1 MEKVTFSN
9 NIAHKKGKTA
19 TVCSLQVC
27 PAFSASVSCRQWSPG
42 NEKAVAFGPGCV
54 CAYLHLCVCMCV
66 CAQTLTPPQGVETT
80 SSGGSQ
86 GYFQPADIS
95 DNL

>member
-9 NIAHKKGKTA
+9 NIKKGK
-19 TVCSLQVC
+19 LQLFAHCRYAQLSVLLC
-27 PAFSASVSCRQWSPG
+27 PVGSGVLAMKKLWHLVQGVYVLICI
-42 NEKAVAFGPGCV
+42 CV
-54 CAYLHLCVCMCV
+54 CACVCV
-66 CAQTLTPPQGVETT
+66 RNPLTPPQGVETT

-95 DNL
+95 DSL